1 MQRGLGAPGRVATA
15 AVAVLLTMGAM
26 NAYVAGA
33 GRLAGALADEAAMPR
48 WMARPGAPLAVFAVT
63 SALILALL
71 AAGIADVEPLIRA
84 SSSCFVAV
92 YVAAT
97 AAGIRLLA
105 GRVRVAAAVSFALVL
120 VVFAFS
126 GAYLVAPAAAALL
139 AAGFTLGGAAWRGS
153 RAEPGCQT
161 AS

>member
-1 MQRGLGAPGRVATA
+1 
-15 AVAVLLTMGAM
+15 
-26 NAYVAGA
+26 
-33 GRLAGALADEAAMPR
+33 MPR
-48 WMARPGAPLAVFAVT
+48 WMARPGAPLTVFAAT
-63 SALILALL
+63 AALILALL
-71 AAGIADVEPLIRA
+71 APGVADVEPFIRA

-97 AAGIRLLA
+97 AAGTRLLA

-126 GAYLVAPAAAALL
+126 GAYLVAPATAALL
-139 AAGFTLGGAAWRGS
+139 AAGFTSGGAVWRGL
-153 RAEPGCQT
+153 RGEPDCRT